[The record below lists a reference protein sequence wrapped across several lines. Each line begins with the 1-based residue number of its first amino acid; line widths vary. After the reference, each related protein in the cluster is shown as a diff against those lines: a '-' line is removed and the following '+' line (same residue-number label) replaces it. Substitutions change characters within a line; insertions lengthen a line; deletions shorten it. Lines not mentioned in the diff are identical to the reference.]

1 MQQVPKVK
9 ILAESRLEQLVHI
22 PTIKI
27 RHISFSKNPKKK
39 EKEKEKKI
47 RHTWLWLTMDPLKD
61 WI

>member
-39 EKEKEKKI
+39 KKKKKK
-47 RHTWLWLTMDPLKD
+47 RLDTHDCD
-61 WI
+61 

>member
-27 RHISFSKNPKKK
+27 RHISFSKTKIKTKTKK
-39 EKEKEKKI
+39 EEK
-47 RHTWLWLTMDPLKD
+47 D
-61 WI
+61 